1 MGILRSGLDV
11 RCRLF
16 PWNREIELGYVW
28 HRNKWLLREV
38 NAAGSLSMLHKL
50 ISIIIKVHKIDHV
63 GTIDEQND
71 M

>member
-1 MGILRSGLDV
+1 MGILRSSLNV
-11 RCRLF
+11 SCRLF

-28 HRNKWLLREV
+28 HRNRWLLREV
-38 NAAGSLSMLHKL
+38 NAIGSLSMLRKL